1 MAQKRNRKRKTGNT
15 GNHDVLGMTLVVI
28 SVFLLLCI
36 VIKPILGVFSEAIF
50 AVTLG
55 VFGIAAYPIL
65 LATTLLGVFLLLKRS
80 INASRKTVICTAL
93 LIFFALVILQLA
105 STHKF
110 LNGGFSDYIDNVYQA
125 KYSAGGV
132 VMGVIAYGLQAL
144 ITEVACYIIFSVAVI
159 ATVLV
164 MTSAISRLR
173 AFARDRRAAK
183 KGEAR
188 EEIETPVPSFYT
200 DEAQRVITAS
210 PHAGLFVGTIE
221 RTSPEFAVEKGNV
234 TDLPVTSRRAVSDYA
249 QSPVIEREKEPD
261 ENVTRTAAHFKL
273 YSDSEEINKKSAAEF
288 RKANNIAPPAEQADD
303 DLRSSRRYGEDI
315 VEPFIRVGNDAANI
329 DKPRR
334 VDYEG
339 TPNNLHA
346 LYFPPEKD
354 IEFNDDDIENA
365 DDRRA
370 DSDAKSDDRGYSAP
384 EQRAPRMGFTPSFD
398 VPKRDVILEPV
409 EKIIDAS
416 APLYEQSAEEPIKS
430 VDDRFMQ
437 AVEEERK
444 TPPLETER
452 FKPEDIIDAYE
463 VRGRF
468 TPAQDD
474 DFAFSDDDRDD
485 ILDGSNPAPSAPA
498 SPRPIFGRPDPAEK
512 TVISEDILDGSLT
525 ISDGPAID
533 LSETHDNVSDIING
547 DDLSGM
553 YISADEPQTAAP
565 AQKATKRQKSNA
577 PLENQI
583 TIDAVLKEKAE
594 ESVVATQVRQ
604 YKKYNYAPPPIDLL
618 KIYEKVDSSEEEL
631 QMNAQILEDV
641 VSRFLKTQVK
651 VINIVPGP
659 QITQYELDV
668 PSGTSVKSI
677 ESRAADIA
685 YELAAVS
692 GIRVEAPIPGK
703 RAVGIEVPNK
713 VKSIVGLREIVD
725 SATFT
730 KPKSP
735 LVFSVGKDI
744 GGSLIVCDL
753 EKVPHLLIAGQTG
766 SGKSAGL
773 NSLIVSLLYKSS
785 PEDLRFILID
795 PKRVEFSKFRGMPHL
810 LFEKTITEPNEALNA
825 LKWAATEMDRRFIV
839 MQKCSCSK
847 LSEYN
852 SQPDVVSGKLNKMP
866 HIVIIIDELAN
877 LMQSAVSGEIESKI
891 STIAALA
898 RAAGIHLIVATQRPS
913 ADVITGTIKAN
924 LTSRI
929 AFKVPDATNS
939 RIIIDEVG
947 AEALAGDGDMLFYP
961 QDYYAAKRVQGS
973 FVGGE
978 EVVAVVNYLKE
989 HYESDFDEEAQKFVC
1004 GAADGSDKN
1013 GADGEGGGN
1022 IDPLAP
1028 RILAHAI
1035 KSKQISTSV
1044 IQRRFSIGYARAA
1057 RIIDNMEDCGY
1068 IGPSTG
1074 NSKPR
1079 DVLMTAEQYREVFGH
1094 DVDDN

>member
-1 MAQKRNRKRKTGNT
+1 MVAQKRNRKKKNGNI

-50 AVTLG
+50 GVMLG
-55 VFGIAAYPIL
+55 VFGIAAYPML
-65 LATTLLGVFLLLKRS
+65 LATALLGVFLLLKRGV
-80 INASRKTVICTAL
+80 NASRKTVVCTVL
-93 LIFFALVILQLA
+93 LILFALVILQLA

-110 LNGGFSDYIDNVYQA
+110 LNDGFSDYIDNVYAA

-132 VMGVIAYGLQAL
+132 IMGTLAYGLQAL
-144 ITEVACYIIFSVAVI
+144 ITEIACYVVFSVAVI
-159 ATVLV
+159 AVVLV
-164 MTSAISRLR
+164 MTSAIPKLR
-173 AFARDRRAAK
+173 AYARKRRADK
-183 KGEAR
+183 KGEEQ
-188 EEIETPVPSFYT
+188 EEIETPLPSFYP

-210 PHAGLFVGTIE
+210 PRAGLFVGTIE
-221 RTSPEFAVEKGNV
+221 RTAPEFSTEKGSV
-234 TDLPVTSRRAVSDYA
+234 TDLPVTSRRAVSDYG
-249 QSPVIEREKEPD
+249 QSPVIEREKEQD
-261 ENVTRTAAHFKL
+261 ENDTRTAAHYKL
-273 YSDSEEINKKSAAEF
+273 YSDSEEIKKKSAAEF
-288 RKANNIAPPAEQADD
+288 RKANNIAPPPEERDYGS
-303 DLRSSRRYGEDI
+303 RSEARYGEEI

-329 DKPRR
+329 DRPRR

-346 LYFPPEKD
+346 LYFPPEKN
-354 IEFNDDDIENA
+354 IEFNDDGIENA
-365 DDRRA
+365 DELRA
-370 DSDAKSDDRGYSAP
+370 QKAKQNDVMRDRGYSEP
-384 EQRAPRMGFTPSFD
+384 RAPRMGFTPSFD
-398 VPKRDVILEPV
+398 VPNKRDVVLEPV

-416 APLYEQSAEEPIKS
+416 APLYEQRVEEQSKS
-430 VDDRFMQ
+430 IDERFMQ

-452 FKPEDIIDAYE
+452 FKPDDIIDAYE

-474 DFAFSDDDRDD
+474 DFAFADDDRDD
-485 ILDGSNPAPSAPA
+485 ILDGSNPAPAA
-498 SPRPIFGRPDPAEK
+498 APRPLFGRPDPAEK
-512 TVISEDILDGSLT
+512 TVISEDILDGSLK
-525 ISDGPAID
+525 ISDEPALD

-553 YISADEPQTAAP
+553 YISVDEPAPVAPKAA
-565 AQKATKRQKSNA
+565 KRQKSTA

-618 KIYEKVDSSEEEL
+618 KVYEKVDSSEDEL

-725 SATFT
+725 SSTFT

-795 PKRVEFSKFRGMPHL
+795 PKRVEFSKFRGIPHL
-810 LFEKTITEPNEALNA
+810 VFEKTITEPNEA
-825 LKWAATEMDRRFIV
+825 
-839 MQKCSCSK
+839 
-847 LSEYN
+847 
-852 SQPDVVSGKLNKMP
+852 
-866 HIVIIIDELAN
+866 
-877 LMQSAVSGEIESKI
+877 
-891 STIAALA
+891 
-898 RAAGIHLIVATQRPS
+898 
-913 ADVITGTIKAN
+913 
-924 LTSRI
+924 
-929 AFKVPDATNS
+929 
-939 RIIIDEVG
+939 
-947 AEALAGDGDMLFYP
+947 
-961 QDYYAAKRVQGS
+961 
-973 FVGGE
+973 
-978 EVVAVVNYLKE
+978 
-989 HYESDFDEEAQKFVC
+989 
-1004 GAADGSDKN
+1004 
-1013 GADGEGGGN
+1013 
-1022 IDPLAP
+1022 
-1028 RILAHAI
+1028 
-1035 KSKQISTSV
+1035 
-1044 IQRRFSIGYARAA
+1044 
-1057 RIIDNMEDCGY
+1057 
-1068 IGPSTG
+1068 
-1074 NSKPR
+1074 
-1079 DVLMTAEQYREVFGH
+1079 
-1094 DVDDN
+1094 